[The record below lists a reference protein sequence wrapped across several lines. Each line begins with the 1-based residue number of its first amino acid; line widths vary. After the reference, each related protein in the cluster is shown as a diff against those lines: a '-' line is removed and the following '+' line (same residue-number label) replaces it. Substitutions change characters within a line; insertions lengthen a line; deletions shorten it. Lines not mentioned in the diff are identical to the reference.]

1 MYRGGLAGGGTTSLN
16 PSTSIRAGSPSGSW
30 LQRTFGGR
38 RGRVLRE
45 YLTGY
50 LFIAPATFLVFLFGI
65 FPVGFALYVSLYKWR
80 LKRTDFI
87 GLDNYVKAID
97 NLAYVGAFILGLG
110 ALAMTVIMIRRVLAK
125 AKNNQEQPWILTL
138 PGLLTAAAIA
148 SFLRWTV
155 LLLPEVLDIA
165 SKIIGVEK
173 TQALF
178 YTLLAEAFRAESVF
192 PAFGWTVILVI
203 VAVVAVVIAQRYYR
217 SDRTLEYQ
225 TQFAISWMS
234 IGAGIFLLIYTY
246 LEVIDAY
253 RTSLET
259 GGRIQIWPQIITIG
273 TGVLLL
279 IAAWFVWRSAEA
291 QSTSRAFWFRV
302 MATMVLL
309 VGGWLLI
316 GEIPAVLAA
325 GDEDMWQGLRVTI
338 FYSLGTVPFQLGISL
353 FLAVLLFQQLSG
365 SELFR
370 MLYFLPYV
378 TPFVA
383 SAAVFRQMFSIRPQA
398 PVNQL
403 VKLLGGESLRWI
415 QEPIG
420 IFTLLGERLGV
431 EIPTWAS
438 GPSLALVVVILFS
451 IWVYVGYDTVIYMA
465 GLGNISTELIDAAEI
480 DGAGRWQIFR
490 YVIFPLLSPTTYFL
504 SLIAIIGTFKAFSSI
519 WVMRHELALG
529 TVDTFSVMIF
539 NEFFTKLQY
548 GYASA
553 LAFVLFAI
561 ILCLTLINNRIQG
574 SRVFYG

>member
-1 MYRGGLAGGGTTSLN
+1 
-16 PSTSIRAGSPSGSW
+16 
-30 LQRTFGGR
+30 
-38 RGRVLRE
+38 
-45 YLTGY
+45 

-110 ALAMTVIMIRRVLAK
+110 ALAMTLIMIRRVLAK

-325 GDEDMWQGLRVTI
+325 GDEDMWQGLKVTI

>member
-1 MYRGGLAGGGTTSLN
+1 MNS
-16 PSTSIRAGSPSGSW
+16 STSIQSSGSW
-30 LQRTFGGR
+30 FQRTFRGR
-38 RGRVLRE
+38 RGRLLRE

-50 LFIAPATFLVFLFGI
+50 LFIAPASFLVFLFGI

-87 GLDNYVKAID
+87 GLNNYVKAID
-97 NLAYVGAFILGLG
+97 NLAYLGVFLLGLG
-110 ALAMTVIMIRRVLAK
+110 ALIFAVILTRRIIAK
-125 AKNNQEQPWILTL
+125 ARDQEEQPWLL
-138 PGLLTAAAIA
+138 AVPGLLYACAIA

-155 LLLPEVLDIA
+155 LLLPQVLDIA

-173 TQALF
+173 TQELF
-178 YTLLAEAFRAESVF
+178 YGLLREAFTAESVL
-192 PAFGWTVILVI
+192 PAFWLTLVLLALS
-203 VAVVAVVIAQRYYR
+203 VAVSFIANRLVMNER
-217 SDRTLEYQ
+217 NVEYQ
-225 TQFAISWMS
+225 AQFSMSWLS
-234 IGAGIFLLIYTY
+234 LSAGIFLLIYTY
-246 LEVIDAY
+246 TQVIQAY
-253 RTSLET
+253 QIALET
-259 GGRIQIWPQIITIG
+259 GSEVQIWPQIIIISSG
-273 TGVLLL
+273 ILLL
-279 IAAWFVWRSAEA
+279 LAAWFVWRSAEN
-291 QSTSRAFWFRV
+291 QSSNRGFWFRV

-316 GEIPAVLAA
+316 GEIPAILAA
-325 GDEDMWQGLRVTI
+325 GDEDMWQGLKVTI

-353 FLAVLLFQQLSG
+353 FLAVLLFQQLAG

-420 IFTLLGERLGV
+420 VFTLLGERLGV
-431 EIPTWAS
+431 DVPAWAS

-465 GLGNISTELIDAAEI
+465 GLGNISSELIDAAEI

-539 NEFFTKLQY
+539 DEFFTKLQY

-561 ILCLTLINNRIQG
+561 ILCLTVINNRIQG